1 MDTIGNRIK
10 ILRVEKDL
18 TQEQLANELT
28 EKYHYP
34 INVATLS
41 LCENDKR
48 IPSIDLVVCLAKYF
62 KCTTDYLL
70 GMRDLH
76 GYYNDIDLDS
86 LRYILIKKF
95 IHSVEELNIN
105 EIIELSNVLDK

>member
-10 ILRVEKDL
+10 LLRLNKEL
-18 TQEQLANELT
+18 TQEQLVNELI
-28 EKYHYP
+28 EKYQYP
-34 INVATLS
+34 INIGTLS

-48 IPSIDLVVCLAKYF
+48 APGIDLIICLAKYF
-62 KCTTDYLL
+62 QCTTDYLL
-70 GMRDLH
+70 GMNEINIYQH
-76 GYYNDIDLDS
+76 DIDLDS

-95 IHSVEELNIN
+95 IHSVEDLDIS